1 LNPFNHR
8 RKNLQNSDHK
18 CTIYFIF
25 TERMSSKISGIML
38 HRTVKKYIES
48 QNLLPEGA
56 RVIVALSGGPDS
68 VALMHILHRLDY
80 ACIGAHVNFHLRGDE
95 SDRDA
100 AFSHQLCRD
109 LGVPFYKTDLY
120 AEEYAREEGISVEMA
135 ARELRYRW
143 FEQLRKEQG
152 AVAVAVAHHRDDSV
166 ETVLLNLIRG
176 TGIRGLTGI
185 KPRNGRVVRPLL
197 CCDREAV
204 LEYLGQQGLSYVTD
218 RTNLLNEYRRNK
230 IRNEVLPL
238 LESIQPS
245 VRESIARTMDHLGDT
260 EVLYERALDE
270 AKARLCPDWRN
281 PGDSPLR
288 ISLTALEQERV
299 PQSLLYEML
308 SDFGFGRMDVQ
319 NIWKNRFSG
328 SGKIHYS
335 HTHRLV
341 FDREYILVS
350 EIPSQEVAEFTLDES
365 QASIQEPFSMRCE
378 FIRPDKDF
386 QISAS
391 KSIASLD
398 ADKLLFPLIIRHPR
412 KGDNFIPFGMHGRK
426 LVSDYCI
433 DRKLNILEKEE
444 LWLLCSGKDVVW
456 VVGERIDNRFRVEE
470 TTKRIYLLSVD
481 AF

>member
-1 LNPFNHR
+1 V
-8 RKNLQNSDHK
+8 
-18 CTIYFIF
+18 
-25 TERMSSKISGIML
+25 L
-38 HRTVKKYIES
+38 HRTVKKYIEL

-56 RVIVALSGGPDS
+56 RVIVALSGGADS
-68 VALMHILHRLDY
+68 VSLMDILYRLEY
-80 ACIGAHVNFHLRGDE
+80 ACIGAHVNFHLRGEE

-100 AFSHQLCRD
+100 AFSHQLCRN

-120 AEEYAREEGISVEMA
+120 AEEYAEQEGISVEMA

-185 KPRNGRVVRPLL
+185 KPRNGNIVRPLL

-204 LEYLGQQGLSYVTD
+204 LEYLEQRGLTYVTD
-218 RTNLLNEYRRNK
+218 RTNQLNEYRRNK

-245 VRESIARTMDHLGDT
+245 VRESIGRTMDHLGET

-270 AKARLCPDWRN
+270 AKSRLCPDWKKAN
-281 PGDSPLR
+281 TGTLR
-288 ISLTALEQERV
+288 ISLSALEQEKV
-299 PQSLLYEML
+299 PQSLLYELL
-308 SDFGFGRMDVQ
+308 SEYGFGRLDVQ
-319 NIWKNRFSG
+319 NLWKNRFNG
-328 SGKIHYS
+328 SGKVYFS

-341 FDREYILVS
+341 FDREYLLVTD
-350 EIPSQEVAEFTLDES
+350 IPAQEVAEFPLDET
-365 QASIQEPFSMRCE
+365 QTSIQEPFTMRCE
-378 FIRPDKDF
+378 FVRPGKDF
-386 QISAS
+386 QISKS
-391 KSIASLD
+391 KSMAYLD
-398 ADKLLFPLIIRHPR
+398 ADKLLFPLTIRHPH

-426 LVSDYCI
+426 LISDFCI
-433 DRKLNILEKEE
+433 DRKLNVLEKEE

-456 VVGERIDNRFRVEE
+456 VVGERIDNRFKVEAS
-470 TTKRIYLLSVD
+470 TKSIYHLCVD
-481 AF
+481 SY